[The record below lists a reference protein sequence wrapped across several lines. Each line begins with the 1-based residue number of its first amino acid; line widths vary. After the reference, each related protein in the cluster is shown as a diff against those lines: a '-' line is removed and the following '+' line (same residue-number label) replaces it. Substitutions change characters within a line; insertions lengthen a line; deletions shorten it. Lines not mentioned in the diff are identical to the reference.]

1 MSEIAC
7 LGNARIHLQLWR
19 HSSFTQ
25 RLKLSPNKNNIYWMK
40 INWQSVTSDDLCNTL
55 WQDQDKFAEN
65 DFFELLCVDNANI
78 NININININRLLRPS
93 RSSSKYDLRGK
104 CRRTCIRQGTQYG
117 RAIAPTLME
126 LLHDHPRRRNRA
138 TSRSPNS
145 PRPKNIF
152 IICVN
157 TRRIYLWKNVSKH
170 FASEWRN
177 ESNFGIGVKEPS

>member
-1 MSEIAC
+1 MKMPWQRVA
-7 LGNARIHLQLWR
+7 LGSPCNPCVLLWWHRDKNAVI
-19 HSSFTQ
+19 FICGYA
-25 RLKLSPNKNNIYWMK
+25 N
-40 INWQSVTSDDLCNTL
+40 V
-55 WQDQDKFAEN
+55 
-65 DFFELLCVDNANI
+65 NI
-78 NININININRLLRPS
+78 NINSLLPPS